1 MRLRMKDIARDLGL
15 SAVTVSKALRHHPDI
30 SDETRNRVLK
40 RIKELKYRPNVAARS
55 LTTGKTWT
63 LGLVVPDLLHP
74 FFAQVANALAAEIRK
89 AGYSLLLECSEDDPE
104 LERQEIEQLLA
115 HHVDVILV
123 ASTQWTVE
131 SFRRIEEQNVP
142 YVLVDR
148 NFAGLAAN
156 FVGNDDEAA
165 GFMATSHLLKQGC
178 KRIAHIRGPEVSTAF
193 GRLAGY
199 RRALQDNGIAPSPEY
214 VVSIGTSADYR
225 GDLTAYDVTGKL
237 ISLKSR
243 PDGIFCY
250 NDPVA
255 LGAMRAILDAGLR
268 IPEDIAIVGCG
279 NVLYSDLL
287 RVPLSTI
294 DQNSQSI
301 GEKAARLAMSLIGA
315 KEPVRPTTELITP
328 RLVVRSSSLRQMSRP
343 RKHAAK
349 R

>member
-30 SDETRNRVLK
+30 SEETRNRVLK
-40 RIKELKYRPNVAARS
+40 RIKELHFQPNVAARA
-55 LTTGKTWT
+55 LTTGKTYT

-74 FFAQVANALAAEIRK
+74 FFAQVAKALSAELRK
-89 AGYSLLLECSEDDPE
+89 FGYGLLLECSEDDPE
-104 LERQEIEQLLA
+104 LEQQEIEQLLA
-115 HHVDVILV
+115 HRVDVVLV

-131 SFRRIEEQNVP
+131 SFRRIEEQKVP

-165 GFMATSHLLKQGC
+165 GFIATSHLIEQGC
-178 KRIAHIRGPEVSTAF
+178 KNIAHIRGPEVSTAF

-199 RRALQDNGIAPSPEY
+199 RRALAKQNIVPAPEY
-214 VVSIGTSADYR
+214 VASIGHSADAR
-225 GDLTAYDVTGKL
+225 GDLSAYRVTRKL
-237 ISLKSR
+237 LSLDPR

-255 LGAMRAILDAGLR
+255 LGAMRAILDSGLR
-268 IPEDIAIVGCG
+268 IPHDIAVVGCG
-279 NVLYSDLL
+279 NVLYSDFL
-287 RVPLSTI
+287 RVPLTTI
-294 DQNSQSI
+294 DQNSQTV
-301 GEKAARLAMSLIGA
+301 GEKAAQLAMSLVGS
-315 KEPVRPTTELITP
+315 KTPMRPATELIPP
-328 RLVVRSSSLRQMSRP
+328 RLVVRASSQ
-343 RKHAAK
+343 RKPASVRKATAK